1 MAARRKAQ
9 APTYGPVRGGLEETL
24 AALDL
29 TPGMAATVASA
40 RVLADAVEVDAGNA
54 ALWREYRATV
64 AALTEAAAGDDD
76 DGSQAIQLTFRTPR
90 IRG

>member
-1 MAARRKAQ
+1 MAARRKADVP
-9 APTYGPVRGGLEETL
+9 AYGPVRAGLEETL
-24 AALDL
+24 NALDL
-29 TPGMAATVASA
+29 TPDMAATVASA

-64 AALTEAAAGDDD
+64 GALTEAAAGDDD
-76 DGSQAIQLTFRTPR
+76 DSSAIQLTFRTPR

>member
-1 MAARRKAQ
+1 
-9 APTYGPVRGGLEETL
+9 
-24 AALDL
+24 
-29 TPGMAATVASA
+29 
-40 RVLADAVEVDAGNA
+40 VDAGNA